1 MPSAPESRTCRK
13 LAPSI
18 GTLDGDARA
27 TEVSRQRSCSMGFRL
42 ALVKLVPMLVDAFTG
57 IGAQGCDEFG
67 RLQVPPLCTDAV
79 MPISR
84 RIISY

>member
-1 MPSAPESRTCRK
+1 VEHFRRRGRHALRARELYLQEACPV
-13 LAPSI
+13 

-67 RLQVPPLCTDAV
+67 RLQVPPLCTDAS
-79 MPISR
+79 IS
-84 RIISY
+84 